1 MLNETIRTLRKN
13 RGLTQEEMA
22 EKLCVSRQAITK
34 WESGLGTPDIVNLEA
49 IAKLFDVTIDELL
62 SSSLPVGKE
71 NMSRTEFDI
80 LSKSD
85 FDFSVGVANSLDV
98 TFHDEEKAIVE
109 VYSDL
114 EKESFKL
121 AKVKLENGRHID
133 LSVVDIK
140 TDKRHLS
147 VKKSNELS
155 KMDAKQHLFIRL
167 VLPYD
172 YSDKVELSGDIENL
186 RLHDVIKDKHIEFG
200 GKVREVAIE
209 NCKGHIELD
218 NKVDAE
224 IHYDGSLRQLDI
236 NQIKCVS
243 CLFLKDGAEVNMV
256 NKGKFCQL
264 LFKGYENKP
273 TSKHGVELNGFK
285 SELTVIK

>member
-98 TFHDEEKAIVE
+98 TFHDE
-109 VYSDL
+109 
-114 EKESFKL
+114 
-121 AKVKLENGRHID
+121 
-133 LSVVDIK
+133 
-140 TDKRHLS
+140 
-147 VKKSNELS
+147 
-155 KMDAKQHLFIRL
+155 
-167 VLPYD
+167 
-172 YSDKVELSGDIENL
+172 
-186 RLHDVIKDKHIEFG
+186 
-200 GKVREVAIE
+200 
-209 NCKGHIELD
+209 
-218 NKVDAE
+218 
-224 IHYDGSLRQLDI
+224 
-236 NQIKCVS
+236 
-243 CLFLKDGAEVNMV
+243 
-256 NKGKFCQL
+256 
-264 LFKGYENKP
+264 
-273 TSKHGVELNGFK
+273 
-285 SELTVIK
+285 